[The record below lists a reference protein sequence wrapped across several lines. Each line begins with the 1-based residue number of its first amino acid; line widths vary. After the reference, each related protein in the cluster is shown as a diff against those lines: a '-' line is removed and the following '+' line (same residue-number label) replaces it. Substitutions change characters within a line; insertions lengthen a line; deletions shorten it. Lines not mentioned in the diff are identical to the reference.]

1 MAGFKEYQMLFQ
13 LNASVGSGF
22 NSTFSSGAAQ
32 ISKLQEQINSLNKT
46 QGDISSYEKQ
56 QKAIDKTKAKI
67 ELYQTQLQN
76 LQNATATSSK
86 EEAELA
92 NAIAA
97 KEKQLTDATAKL
109 DEQNAAL
116 SETGQRLREA
126 GVDTSDLAN
135 ESARLAKESE
145 EVKQAQVEEAESSAS
160 LSDALEGA
168 AAAIEAIG
176 IAKGLEK
183 LYNALKDCSQS
194 AAEFE
199 TAMAGVKRTVGGD
212 DEFISSLGESF
223 KQMSTEMPITAKEL
237 ANIATTA
244 GQLGIAQENVETFTT
259 VMAQLATTTD
269 LTADNAA
276 TMLAQFAN
284 ITGVTDYERLG
295 ATVAALGDST
305 ATTASKVVDMS
316 QGMAAAANVAGMSER
331 DILAIAAAVG
341 SLGIEAASGSTSMST
356 LISSLYKATQTGDKL
371 EQFANVANMSAQEF
385 ASAWAGDPVRA
396 LDAFIQGLNDTER
409 NGESAIVILDELGIK
424 NVRQTKAILG
434 LASAGDLLSNTIAQA
449 NAAWESNS
457 ALAEKAGIMYGTTEA
472 KMTMMQNAANNVQV
486 AIGDALNPALGT
498 AAEMLT
504 ALLQPISE
512 FIEANPAIVQGITAF
527 VGVLGVATAG
537 LAAYTAVTKLAAAAS
552 SLLATSLPVIG
563 IIVGVAAA
571 IGGLVTA
578 ISAITSANQEAT
590 RSFEELQEE
599 YTGLSKSFQ
608 QDQELIDLV
617 NKYQRLSKEIK
628 TIKDYDGT
636 EVNVDADIDVEG
648 TEDVPA
654 LKEASEIESSSA
666 DIKVNVSD
674 PGFDEVSEDIT
685 SIDQLLTDD
694 QKDLLVKIKQEGYD
708 DVHQKL
714 VDLSS
719 QIQATS
725 KELNTEKNK
734 LQTMTKKAQK
744 LQAEIDKTRDKKIKG
759 TLTEELEVLDDQ
771 LADQRYTVMKLERQ
785 YNKLTGEYEETAGV
799 AGVLNSKELE
809 LEATKQALI
818 AASGGTI
825 TASAEEVEAFNEQ
838 AEAAKKAAEAN
849 QELIRVKMYA
859 NLTEQSQNYIKS
871 LDEQRVATDNLTRAK
886 QNQTA
891 LQSQIDNYD
900 KSVGQAL
907 QNQLTLVR
915 QLYAEYTKN
924 PGSWTGAVIPSD
936 ELTEAG
942 NKLRALVKEITG
954 VDYSLEHLMTQTTEN
969 EWADWIVTQEEL
981 RQSYVD
987 GKKAVDDYQSTVN
1000 NANESQA
1007 AYIAML
1013 ADAIRSGA
1021 VTEDS
1026 VRQQL
1031 EGVFSDMENGGEIVA
1046 NIMDSVTGKIAEEE
1060 AAAESAAEAAQELE
1074 EANEGL
1080 GEGTETA
1087 ANGVDSIIAK
1097 IDQLAKE
1104 YQDAY
1109 DAAKK
1114 SIEGQFKLFE
1124 KAGEIKKPK
1133 SQAGADK
1140 TVKGYGD
1147 ALQSQQDFIDQ
1158 YTANFQAAAEAG
1170 VDADLLAQLAD
1181 GSTESA
1187 EQLANLAQASQEEI
1201 ESLNEQYKSL
1211 QQSKEDF
1218 ATTIAE
1224 IETNFSGTMDTLE
1237 QELSDAVSSMDF
1249 STEAG
1254 QNAKTSIKAFIDMA
1268 ATMLPQVTAAYKRL
1282 ANAAKLA
1289 LKFNP
1294 TSDGLATGTE
1304 NATRGVHLVGEE
1316 GPELV
1321 YFHGGEK
1328 VLNARET
1335 LQTLRANASNPDPV
1349 NAQPVSNVT
1358 STAGNTYQI
1367 DFNPQYN
1374 IAPGVNASEIQSVLN
1389 DHTQN
1394 LRAQIESVIKDL
1406 QRDQQRRAYA

>member
-126 GVDTSDLAN
+126 GVDTNDLAN

-145 EVKQAQVEEAESSAS
+145 EVKQAQVEEAESSQD
-160 LSDALEGA
+160 LTDALQGVA
-168 AAAIEAIG
+168 SALEAIG
-176 IAKGLEK
+176 AMKALEA
-183 LYNALKDCSQS
+183 LFGALKECSQS

-212 DEFISSLGESF
+212 DDFISALGESF

-305 ATTASKVVDMS
+305 ATTASKVVEMS

-371 EQFANVANMSAQEF
+371 EEFANVANMSAQEF

-449 NAAWESNS
+449 NTAWEENS

-486 AIGDALNPALGT
+486 AIGDALNPVLGG
-498 AAEMLT
+498 AAEALT
-504 ALLQPISE
+504 GLLQPIAE
-512 FIEANPAIVQGITAF
+512 FIEANPALVQGVTAF
-527 VGVLGVATAG
+527 VGVLGIATVAI
-537 LAAYTAVTKLAAAAS
+537 TAVTAATKLWATANTVLGASLPGIGVIVGIAAA
-552 SLLATSLPVIG
+552 V
-563 IIVGVAAA
+563 
-571 IGGLVTA
+571 GGLVTA
-578 ISAITSANQEAT
+578 ISAISSANNEASK
-590 RSFEELQEE
+590 SFEDFQQE
-599 YTGLSKSFQ
+599 YTGVKKSME
-608 QDQELIDLV
+608 QDQELLDLL

-628 TIKDYDGT
+628 AIKDYDGT

-666 DIKVNVSD
+666 DITINVSD
-674 PGFDEVSEDIT
+674 PGYDEVTEDIAN
-685 SIDQLLTDD
+685 IDQLLTDD
-694 QKDLLVKIKQEGYD
+694 QKKLLVKINQEGYD
-708 DVHQKL
+708 DVNSKL
-714 VDLSS
+714 TALSS
-719 QIQATS
+719 QIQSTS
-725 KELNTEKNK
+725 KELNTEKKKLESMAKKAKK
-734 LQTMTKKAQK
+734 LQE
-744 LQAEIDKTRDKKIKG
+744 EIDKTKDKKIKG
-759 TLTEELEVLDDQ
+759 TLTEELEELDGQ
-771 LADQRYTVMKLERQ
+771 LAEQRSKVSKLEADYGQ
-785 YNKLTGEYEETAGV
+785 LAGEYEATAEV

-809 LEATKQALI
+809 LEATKKALI
-818 AASGGTI
+818 VLSGGQI
-825 TASAEEVEAFNEQ
+825 TATENEAEAFDEQAKALKTATEAQEALNKAKLAQLQLDAMDSLGQKAVVYAQSAEAYKQATDTIQSASKNVNDMTDTAALKEKLRGIVDEVGRLMAVGDESGEIFDWDDSKIKALREEFTMLAKAATGLDLDPENFYAMGNAYSLVSNS
-838 AEAAKKAAEAN
+838 AETATRATANLGDEIETAEAN
-849 QELIRVKMYA
+849 A
-859 NLTEQSQNYIKS
+859 
-871 LDEQRVATDNLTRAK
+871 
-886 QNQTA
+886 
-891 LQSQIDNYD
+891 
-900 KSVGQAL
+900 
-907 QNQLTLVR
+907 
-915 QLYAEYTKN
+915 
-924 PGSWTGAVIPSD
+924 
-936 ELTEAG
+936 
-942 NKLRALVKEITG
+942 
-954 VDYSLEHLMTQTTEN
+954 
-969 EWADWIVTQEEL
+969 
-981 RQSYVD
+981 
-987 GKKAVDDYQSTVN
+987 
-1000 NANESQA
+1000 
-1007 AYIAML
+1007 
-1013 ADAIRSGA
+1013 
-1021 VTEDS
+1021 
-1026 VRQQL
+1026 
-1031 EGVFSDMENGGEIVA
+1031 
-1046 NIMDSVTGKIAEEE
+1046 
-1060 AAAESAAEAAQELE
+1060 AAAESAMNTYVDSVVQLIEAGFDAGVAEQYMRTALEAAGYEASVADEIMDKVNQTLGEHKQAAEDAAKAAEELE

-1080 GEGTETA
+1080 GEGSEQA
-1087 ANGVDSIIAK
+1087 ASGVDSIIAK
-1097 IDQLAKE
+1097 IDQLASE
-1104 YQDAY
+1104 YQAAY

-1124 KAGEIKKPK
+1124 KAGEINKPK
-1133 SQAGADK
+1133 KQGDADK
-1140 TVKGYGD
+1140 NVTGYKD
-1147 ALQSQQDFIDQ
+1147 ALQSQQAFIDE
-1158 YTANFQAAAEAG
+1158 YKKNFQAAAEAG
-1170 VDADLLAQLAD
+1170 VDADLLSQLAD

-1187 EQLANLAQASQEEI
+1187 EQLANLAQASKEEI
-1201 ESLNEQYKSL
+1201 EALNSQYEAL

-1218 ATTIAE
+1218 ANTIAE
-1224 IETNFSGTMDTLE
+1224 IETNFSGTMDTLQ
-1237 QELSDAVSSMDF
+1237 QELSDAVASMDF

-1294 TSDGLATGTE
+1294 TGGGYATGTE
-1304 NATRGVHLVGEE
+1304 NAKRGVHLVGEE

-1335 LQTLRANASNPDPV
+1335 LQAIRANASNPDPV